1 MRFFPVGNPSAAINC
16 REFVQTA
23 ATSINSC
30 SILCQA
36 DFVVVTY
43 FYSLGRVI
51 LVLPNNCMW
60 SLNVG

>member
-30 SILCQA
+30 SILRQA

-43 FYSLGRVI
+43 FIHLAGSF
-51 LVLPNNCMW
+51 
-60 SLNVG
+60 